1 MKSYTLR
8 FIFTTTLFAV
18 SIILSFLGNYYI
30 YHPLVMYPLLVVC
43 IIYLLF
49 GWYLFKAYHPDGLLP
64 IRFVM
69 GYLYSGIFIGPLFIA
84 ADWPLKKT
92 MIWASL
98 FWILIQAGLV
108 LVTRKTIL
116 PKGYRQFI
124 IEALLITFIILFL
137 LVQTS

>member
-30 YHPLVMYPLLVVC
+30 Y
-43 IIYLLF
+43 LLF
-49 GWYLFKAYHPDGLLP
+49 GWYLFKAYLPGGLLP